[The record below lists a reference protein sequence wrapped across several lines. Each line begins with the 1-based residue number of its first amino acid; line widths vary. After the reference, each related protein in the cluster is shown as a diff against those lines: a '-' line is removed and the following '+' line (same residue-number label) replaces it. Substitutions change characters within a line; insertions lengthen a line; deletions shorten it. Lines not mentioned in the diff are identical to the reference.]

1 MKIELLNM
9 KNLLLVLAMLP
20 VWASSYAMSEPVDS
34 VASKEYS
41 DKYDML
47 VSRLGVAGV
56 GIETVLDNWAKVD
69 PDNRKML
76 LARYS
81 YYLTKGQTTV
91 VVDQPGRKY
100 LGNAPLFSLKDSTGA
115 NVNYFEET
123 VYDDSLFAMA
133 LRNID
138 RVIDLYPHDL
148 DLQFVKAAALLSYE
162 KDSPDMA
169 LVCLDGMADRY
180 YSDRGADWK
189 FEEDTVDDEFFEGA
203 VQEYCYTFFNIASQP
218 SYVAF
223 KLLSEKMLE
232 HAPDSPVFL
241 SNLGSYYF
249 VVEKDTKKAMKY
261 YRKVLKIDPENYS
274 AVKNII
280 LICRQNGNV
289 KEELKHLPVLM
300 EVSPDESERFAAKA
314 RIDALSSKK
323 R

>member
-1 MKIELLNM
+1 MKIKLLNM

-91 VVDQPGRKY
+91 VVDKPGRKY

-148 DLQFVKAAALLSYE
+148 GLQFVKAAALLSYE

-189 FEEDTVDDEFFEGA
+189 FEEDTVDDEFFEVLADVQNVVLEFQFLCHVSCFKNGVHAATAFFLFQAGLCDLVVNPVCHADEFVSLFFQQHGGDGA
-203 VQEYCYTFFNIASQP
+203 VDAS
-218 SYVAF
+218 A
-223 KLLSEKMLE
+223 
-232 HAPDSPVFL
+232 H
-241 SNLGSYYF
+241 G
-249 VVEKDTKKAMKY
+249 
-261 YRKVLKIDPENYS
+261 
-274 AVKNII
+274 
-280 LICRQNGNV
+280 
-289 KEELKHLPVLM
+289 H
-300 EVSPDESERFAAKA
+300 
-314 RIDALSSKK
+314 
-323 R
+323 